1 MEDTKKQKRTKIVV
15 IENGLLSTYTMR
27 DGLMQ
32 RLLKEGY
39 DVTIVTHTNSFVGQ
53 VEKTGLHVINIG
65 YGNSNPIKVVKY
77 IYRLYSALKNVKP
90 DVCLTF
96 SIRPAI
102 WGNFITRSLGIPT
115 ITNITGVGPLFI
127 SRNVAYR
134 AARSMYRH
142 ALSKT
147 KKVFFQNF
155 DDMELFIKRGFINGS
170 IAERI
175 PGSGID
181 YDKFRPLDVSEKT
194 PETFTFL
201 FIGRLIKD
209 KGIFEFVEA
218 ARMIRK
224 NYPDVIFNVIG
235 PFWHQN
241 LKSNT
246 ISKSDLQSWL
256 QDGIINY
263 EGEKKDVRTYIGE
276 ADCIVLPSYRE
287 GTSNILLEAAAMEKP
302 VITTNVTGCKEIVED
317 GITGYLCEVKDSQDL
332 ALKMEKMLSLKPG
345 ERRNMGKKARQKVI
359 REFDK
364 EIVIKSYLKAI
375 SEAISTKKPFISPRT
390 KPKPIKAIKTMSKT
404 LITYLYFSKPT

>member
-1 MEDTKKQKRTKIVV
+1 MKGNKKKIQTKIAV

-27 DGLMQ
+27 EGLMQ
-32 RLLKEGY
+32 RLLNEGY
-39 DVTIVTHTNSFVGQ
+39 DVTIITHTNSFVGQ

-77 IYRLYSALKNVKP
+77 IYRLYSALKKVKP

-102 WGNFITRSLGIPT
+102 WGNFITRTLEIPT

-127 SRNVAYR
+127 SKNVAYR
-134 AARSMYRH
+134 AARSLYRH

-147 KKVFFQNF
+147 RKVFFQNF
-155 DDMELFIKRGFINGS
+155 DDMELFIKRGFINTNV
-170 IAERI
+170 AERI
-175 PGSGID
+175 PGSGVD
-181 YDKFRPLDVSEKT
+181 HEKFRPIEISEKT
-194 PETFTFL
+194 SDIFAFL

-209 KGIFEFVEA
+209 KGIFEFVDA
-218 ARMIRK
+218 ARLIRK
-224 NYPDVIFNVIG
+224 KYPDVIFNVIG

-246 ISKSDLQSWL
+246 ISKSDLQNWL

-263 EGEKKDVRTYIGE
+263 EGEKKDVRKYISE

-302 VITTNVTGCKEIVED
+302 VIATNVTGCKEIVED
-317 GITGYLCEVKDSQDL
+317 GITGYLCEVKDSNDL
-332 ALKMEKMLSLKPG
+332 ALKMEKMLSLKSD
-345 ERRNMGKKARQKVI
+345 ERKNMGKKARQKVI

-364 EIVIKSYLKAI
+364 EIVLKSYLKAI
-375 SEAISTKKPFISPRT
+375 KEAVESYAISGE
-390 KPKPIKAIKTMSKT
+390 
-404 LITYLYFSKPT
+404 